1 MPNLTE
7 QKGFPI
13 MSMGLYAMPEIY
25 QTSWVEMKPDVTMR
39 YEVDRDND
47 LATLYFGHKE
57 QYVITLGSANLE
69 LLLALGEAAKSEL
82 AT

>member
-1 MPNLTE
+1 MH
-7 QKGFPI
+7 
-13 MSMGLYAMPEIY
+13 LYSLPEIY

>member
-1 MPNLTE
+1 
-7 QKGFPI
+7 
-13 MSMGLYAMPEIY
+13 
-25 QTSWVEMKPDVTMR
+25 MKPDVSMR

-57 QYVITLGSANLE
+57 QYVITISSTNLE
-69 LLLALGEAAKSEL
+69 LLLHLGAAAKADL

>member
-13 MSMGLYAMPEIY
+13 MSMGLYSLPEIY
-25 QTSWVEMKPDVTMR
+25 QSSWIEMKPDVTMR

-47 LATLYFGHKE
+47 LATLYFGHRE

-69 LLLALGEAAKSEL
+69 LLLHLGAAAKADL
-82 AT
+82 TT